1 MTKSSNFTDAI
12 NDISINNLIL
22 DNGTLRDDTKLYNI
36 SESSFKVWSKN
47 IFGGIEFMDDIWSN
61 RSIVVF
67 EINDFLSNLD
77 SSNSLVGKLKMTI
90 DNANG
95 KTNQNKTKINLTR
108 QLMLQLHN
116 SIYGRESFYRLTN
129 TNGGIFSQ
137 TPVDI
142 SGNTWITGAGDKYY
156 PFKFISGDKLNFG
169 LTIKHPDVYI
179 PILGNSFDSQS
190 PPNINIKVRVNMK

>member
-1 MTKSSNFTDAI
+1 
-12 NDISINNLIL
+12 
-22 DNGTLRDDTKLYNI
+22 
-36 SESSFKVWSKN
+36 
-47 IFGGIEFMDDIWSN
+47 
-61 RSIVVF
+61 
-67 EINDFLSNLD
+67 
-77 SSNSLVGKLKMTI
+77 MTI

-156 PFKFISGDKLNFG
+156 PFKFISGDMIRF
-169 LTIKHPDVYI
+169 T
-179 PILGNSFDSQS
+179 
-190 PPNINIKVRVNMK
+190 